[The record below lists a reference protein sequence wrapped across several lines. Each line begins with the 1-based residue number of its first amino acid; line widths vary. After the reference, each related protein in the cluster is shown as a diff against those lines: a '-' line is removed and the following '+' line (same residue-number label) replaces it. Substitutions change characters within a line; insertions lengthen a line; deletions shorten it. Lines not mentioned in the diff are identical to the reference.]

1 MVESMENKGLNHP
14 YMNKAFTHKVVGFAL
29 DVSLCLSVTS
39 VVPQGYLLNGVVEL
53 KKKVGSYSLFLL

>member
-1 MVESMENKGLNHP
+1 MENKGLNHP

-39 VVPQGYLLNGVVEL
+39 VVPRLFVEWGSRI
-53 KKKVGSYSLFLL
+53 KKKSG